1 MELRDEIAELVRH
14 AGGIFNGIWDT
25 PRGRFAT
32 LTDPSTLST
41 ALTPVAGIS
50 IAPPWLKG
58 SSLIVM
64 GPRKPYKTSRTSRSS
79 LSSHSES
86 ISGGPFAAS
95 P

>member
-50 IAPPWLKG
+50 IASIQAALER
-58 SSLIVM
+58 V
-64 GPRKPYKTSRTSRSS
+64 RT
-79 LSSHSES
+79 
-86 ISGGPFAAS
+86 GF
-95 P
+95 

>member
-1 MELRDEIAELVRH
+1 MDLRDEIAELVRH

-50 IAPPWLKG
+50 IASIQAALER
-58 SSLIVM
+58 V
-64 GPRKPYKTSRTSRSS
+64 RT
-79 LSSHSES
+79 
-86 ISGGPFAAS
+86 GF
-95 P
+95 

>member
-50 IAPPWLKG
+50 IA
-58 SSLIVM
+58 SVQ
-64 GPRKPYKTSRTSRSS
+64 
-79 LSSHSES
+79 
-86 ISGGPFAAS
+86 AALERVRAGF
-95 P
+95 

>member
-50 IAPPWLKG
+50 IA
-58 SSLIVM
+58 
-64 GPRKPYKTSRTSRSS
+64 
-79 LSSHSES
+79 S
-86 ISGGPFAAS
+86 IEAALERVRAGF
-95 P
+95 

>member
-50 IAPPWLKG
+50 IASIQDALQR
-58 SSLIVM
+58 V
-64 GPRKPYKTSRTSRSS
+64 RT
-79 LSSHSES
+79 
-86 ISGGPFAAS
+86 GF
-95 P
+95 

>member
-50 IAPPWLKG
+50 IA
-58 SSLIVM
+58 
-64 GPRKPYKTSRTSRSS
+64 
-79 LSSHSES
+79 S
-86 ISGGPFAAS
+86 IQAALERVRAGF
-95 P
+95 

>member
-32 LTDPSTLST
+32 LTDPNTLST

-50 IAPPWLKG
+50 IASIQAALER
-58 SSLIVM
+58 V
-64 GPRKPYKTSRTSRSS
+64 RT
-79 LSSHSES
+79 
-86 ISGGPFAAS
+86 GF
-95 P
+95 